1 MTELSRFC
9 ALCDEHGVTYG
20 QGVAMGLNLQHGGR
34 HTIWF
39 GYPNWALE
47 LYQQANKRLHRQGQ
61 RYPVIA
67 HHLVVQGGMDE
78 AVVAALHDKGD
89 TQEALM
95 QALKARIRGARTGG
109 AVPKA

>member
-1 MTELSRFC
+1 MWGAS
-9 ALCDEHGVTYG
+9 
-20 QGVAMGLNLQHGGR
+20 GG
-34 HTIWF
+34 HHIIWF
-39 GYPNWALE
+39 GLNDSLE
-47 LYQQANKRLHRQGQ
+47 LYQQTNKRLHRQGQ

-109 AVPKA
+109 AAPKA

>member
-1 MTELSRFC
+1 MDLLLAHPASC
-9 ALCDEHGVTYG
+9 GY
-20 QGVAMGLNLQHGGR
+20 GLNLQAGG
-34 HTIWF
+34 HHIVWY

-47 LYQQANKRLHRQGQ
+47 LYQQANARLHRQGQ

-89 TQEALM
+89 AQEALM
-95 QALKARIRGARTGG
+95 QALKAKVQKARKET
-109 AVPKA
+109 AR